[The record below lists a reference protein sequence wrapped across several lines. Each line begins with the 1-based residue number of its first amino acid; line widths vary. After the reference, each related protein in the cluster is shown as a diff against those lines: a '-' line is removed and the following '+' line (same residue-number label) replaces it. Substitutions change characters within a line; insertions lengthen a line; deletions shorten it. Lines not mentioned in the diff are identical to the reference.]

1 LALCV
6 CLYVWWPTHGP
17 YIGCC
22 CYPTMQE
29 MKDEVS
35 FKEKQLETSQM
46 TMARLVEEKNRR
58 VQVG

>member
-1 LALCV
+1 
-6 CLYVWWPTHGP
+6 
-17 YIGCC
+17 
-22 CYPTMQE
+22 MQE